1 MSTNPLISVIV
12 PTHNRPALLEEAI
25 ASIASQALSDWEAII
40 VDDHST
46 PAVDEQQIQEKYGSK
61 FRVLHHEHLL
71 GGAAAKNTGLKAAEG
86 DYVAFLDD
94 DDVYAPDYLKN
105 AVATLQHNP
114 QIKTLFM
121 SVEWFGDN
129 SKWAQHYYADAMDKI
144 LADAAGTPVDET
156 LLQFEDDLLF
166 KALLKRVPM
175 AFQRPVST
183 KAHFLEVGLYQDDCL
198 LWDCEWALRAV
209 LKGTC
214 GLRNQD
220 LYRQRSAGQGYSSQP
235 RRRLDHLL
243 SNLEIKRQLL
253 NQNTRPD
260 LTNAIKLN
268 YIQAA
273 QDLSWEYI
281 SQNQGYLAFKAML
294 NSFRYGI
301 NFLQIKFLA
310 HTLYTCAKTFF
321 SR

>member
-1 MSTNPLISVIV
+1 
-12 PTHNRPALLEEAI
+12 
-25 ASIASQALSDWEAII
+25 
-40 VDDHST
+40 
-46 PAVDEQQIQEKYGSK
+46 
-61 FRVLHHEHLL
+61 VLHHEHSL

-94 DDVYAPDYLKN
+94 DDVYAPGYLEN
-105 AVATLQHNP
+105 AVTTLQNNP

-156 LLQFEDDLLF
+156 LLQFEGDLLF

-198 LWDCEWALRAV
+198 LWDCEWALRAA

-214 GLRNQD
+214 GLRNQG

-260 LTNAIKLN
+260 LSNTIKLN

-273 QDLSWEYI
+273 EDLSWEYI
-281 SQNQGYLAFKAML
+281 SQNQGYLAFKTML

-310 HTLYTCAKTFF
+310 HTLYTCAKNFF